1 MLIRLSFAFL
11 GREWGKPTQSPSAGL
26 LQALMRGLRK
36 PCRMV
41 LRSSDAKWLPGG
53 SQQNELLW
61 HKTCASGLLLEP
73 CRIEDRYW
81 RAFGVED
88 PHPVSMPSITCE
100 ISPPKDRVCRR
111 V

>member
-61 HKTCASGLLLEP
+61 HKDRRLWIAARAVPHRGPILVCVWRRGPAS
-73 CRIEDRYW
+73 
-81 RAFGVED
+81 
-88 PHPVSMPSITCE
+88 
-100 ISPPKDRVCRR
+100 RVDALHYLRD
-111 V
+111 